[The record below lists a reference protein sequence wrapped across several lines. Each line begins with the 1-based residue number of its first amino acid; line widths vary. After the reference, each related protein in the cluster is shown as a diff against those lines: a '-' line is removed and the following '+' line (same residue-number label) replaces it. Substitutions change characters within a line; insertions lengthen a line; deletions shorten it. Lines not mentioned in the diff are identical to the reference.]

1 MIITVFGA
9 TGQVGKYVVNLA
21 LANNFIVKAFG
32 RNIESLIDADMQS
45 HHQLQAIKGYVF
57 DETEV
62 LNAVKGSDA
71 VVSVLGGSFDG
82 TDKTRSLGIKNIIE
96 QMQKAKVKRIIALGG
111 LGILNSDENSLLID
125 SPTYPE
131 QYLPVGKEHLEAYEF
146 LKNSTLD
153 WTFVCAPDIL
163 NADANDKY
171 IVSADYPPTPNKYQI
186 NAGNIATFMLNELK
200 KNEYIHHRVGISN
213 L

>member
-186 NAGNIATFMLNELK
+186 NAGNIAAFMLNELK